1 MIAIV
6 GGLLAAFGLVAGALL
21 LAGPLGLV
29 ATDVG
34 VALGMLFPVFTVI
47 GWFLL
52 VIGDRHPARVTATR
66 VLSVLVLLLAVCAAG
81 ALLAVA
87 AGVVPVHGINGS
99 IPLWVVLILGG
110 VVGAVGTA
118 ATNRKPES
126 DPAA

>member
-87 AGVVPVHGINGS
+87 AGVVHGINGS